1 MSTRPRYRYVPDQW
15 GIPRQRINDP
25 GRAWPTYFLKRVPDQ
40 LKDNLN
46 TDAETRDVSVA
57 DVIRMILC
65 AHYRLDCPPRSTMFH
80 GGIRPHTQNT
90 ILRLQPGLWR
100 ALKDDQKISGRDLRD
115 LIITTLE
122 KHYD

>member
-1 MSTRPRYRYVPDQW
+1 MTRQLPRYRPDEW
-15 GIPRQRINDP
+15 GIPRQRIDDP
-25 GRAWPTYFLKRVPDQ
+25 VRAWPTYFLKRIPAE
-40 LKDNLN
+40 LKTSLN
-46 TDAETRDVSVA
+46 EDAETRDVSVA

-65 AHYRLDCPPRSTMFH
+65 AHYRLDCPPRSRSFE
-80 GGIRPHTQNT
+80 GGIHKHTQNT

-100 ALKDDQKISGRDLRD
+100 ALKDDQKISGRPVRD